1 MKNVF
6 IILQILAFF
15 YISYKI
21 CQYEKPIKEEL
32 LITEA
37 PKPEVNY
44 ELEILAK
51 IVAAEALG
59 ESFQGKLAV
68 ASVVLNRVEA
78 KEFPN
83 TIQEVIY
90 QKNQFHGVSSPLFN
104 RPNEDCYI
112 AAKRA
117 LEGAIITEALFY
129 ANTDTATNRG
139 WIKHIKKLY
148 PNQEKI
154 GNHTFYNKSI

>member
-1 MKNVF
+1 MKKLF
-6 IILQILAFF
+6 AILQIAAFF

-21 CQYEKPIKEEL
+21 CQYKKPIKEEI

-37 PKPEVNY
+37 PKPEINY
-44 ELEILAK
+44 ELKILAK

-59 ESFQGKLAV
+59 EPFQGKLAV
-68 ASVVLNRVEA
+68 ASVVINRVEA

-104 RPNEDCYI
+104 QPNKDCYR

-117 LEGAIITEALFY
+117 LEGAIITEALYY
-129 ANTDTATNRG
+129 ANTDTATNKG
-139 WIKHIKKLY
+139 WLRYIREIY

-154 GNHTFYNKSI
+154 GNHTFFLNNI

>member
-1 MKNVF
+1 MENLKYLLS
-6 IILQILAFF
+6 IILIIAV
-15 YISYKI
+15 YYKV
-21 CQYEKPIKEEL
+21 CRYEKSVKKEEFF
-32 LITEA
+32 IHEKA
-37 PKPEVNY
+37 PEVNY
-44 ELEILAK
+44 DLEILSR
-51 IVAAEALG
+51 IISGEALG

-83 TIQEVIY
+83 TIQEVVY
-90 QKNQFHGVSSPLFN
+90 QKNQFHGVRSPLFN
-104 RPNEDCYI
+104 RPNEDCYR

-148 PNQEKI
+148 PKAEKI
-154 GNHTFYNKSI
+154 GNHTFFLKK